1 MIHAR
6 QDYNNRIQDS
16 ANIIPAAEPVFLL
29 RGQDKLAPQ
38 ILREY
43 ARLLEIEII
52 DATGDLTPEDGILLD
67 TITDHATAMEAWQK
81 NNIAKIA
88 DMPENVSI
96 YNI

>member
-16 ANIIPAAEPVFLL
+16 ANIIPATEPVFLL

-52 DATGDLTPEDGILLD
+52 DATGDLTPEDSILLD
-67 TITDHATAMEAWQK
+67 TITAHADTMEEWQK